1 MDPQALFADAVR
13 AVLQRWTALNLAV
26 TNDWGDGRSEEKRD
40 ALFVQIISGFPAG
53 KKAPDPTELETFLD
67 QFMEQNFSTDA
78 DDESPYEV
86 SCLICRLHELIM
98 AGNIAE
104 AQSLLANPV
113 ASLDACVAEG
123 DADDS
128 DSDGEG
134 GDEAGEMMMEEEKE
148 PEQVELTA
156 EQQADIDDGW
166 GVVVKTTRGRR
177 TQVGAGGVPDT

>member
-1 MDPQALFADAVR
+1 
-13 AVLQRWTALNLAV
+13 
-26 TNDWGDGRSEEKRD
+26 
-40 ALFVQIISGFPAG
+40 
-53 KKAPDPTELETFLD
+53 
-67 QFMEQNFSTDA
+67 
-78 DDESPYEV
+78 
-86 SCLICRLHELIM
+86 M

-166 GVVVKTTRGRR
+166 GVVVKTTRGSWERNPPSCSLLIIAAPPSIQAPESSR
-177 TQVGAGGVPDT
+177 TDVGTEMSR

>member
-1 MDPQALFADAVR
+1 MRTHHVWMMMTRMFSLPYLCNGADVTTTNRSHVTAFLPHQHGMDPQALFADAVR

-86 SCLICRLHELIM
+86 ICLCL
-98 AGNIAE
+98 
-104 AQSLLANPV
+104 
-113 ASLDACVAEG
+113 C
-123 DADDS
+123 
-128 DSDGEG
+128 
-134 GDEAGEMMMEEEKE
+134 
-148 PEQVELTA
+148 
-156 EQQADIDDGW
+156 
-166 GVVVKTTRGRR
+166 
-177 TQVGAGGVPDT
+177 

>member
-1 MDPQALFADAVR
+1 
-13 AVLQRWTALNLAV
+13 
-26 TNDWGDGRSEEKRD
+26 
-40 ALFVQIISGFPAG
+40 
-53 KKAPDPTELETFLD
+53 
-67 QFMEQNFSTDA
+67 
-78 DDESPYEV
+78 
-86 SCLICRLHELIM
+86 M

-166 GVVVKTTRGRR
+166 GVVVKTTRGRYHPSAISAR
-177 TQVGAGGVPDT
+177 HPILTSRACRKQEDASWSRRGP